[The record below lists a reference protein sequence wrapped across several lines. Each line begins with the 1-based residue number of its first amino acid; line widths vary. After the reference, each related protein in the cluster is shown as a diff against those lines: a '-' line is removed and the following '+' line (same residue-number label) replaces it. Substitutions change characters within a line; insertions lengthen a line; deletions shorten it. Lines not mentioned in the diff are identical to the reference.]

1 MARYLVNAART
12 FIFSTALPPPAVAAA
27 QSALELLQQRPQRV
41 TRLQANATTIR
52 SALRSEG
59 FDVSGSR
66 TQIVPLVIG
75 EADVAMRICEAALGN
90 GVFAQAIRPPTV
102 PPGTS
107 RLRLAVMATHKEQE
121 LKAAA
126 RILGQVAR
134 AAGAVAP
141 APPRGP
147 RQRAFDIEA
156 ESEPA
161 RAA

>member
-1 MARYLVNAART
+1 
-12 FIFSTALPPPAVAAA
+12 
-27 QSALELLQQRPQRV
+27 
-41 TRLQANATTIR
+41 
-52 SALRSEG
+52 
-59 FDVSGSR
+59 
-66 TQIVPLVIG
+66 
-75 EADVAMRICEAALGN
+75 MRICEAALGN

-156 ESEPA
+156 EPEPA